1 MTAANLLSLMDDDNY
16 YLVLGVVVVVRVVR
30 VVRVV
35 VVVKVEN
42 ICATSRG
49 QLLQLLQPL

>member
-16 YLVLGVVVVVRVVR
+16 YLVLGVVVVVRVV
-30 VVRVV
+30 